1 MDKLKSAIADKV
13 LEISSSDEGNMKAK
27 LEKINRFRDFANAC
41 QTLIKKYPDIEVELL
56 QMVENN
62 DFDTKIA
69 SSRVDSIIRLSE
81 SGTQNP
87 QSHEAVE
94 EDISQLDEIT
104 ENLAEQETHS
114 SDVENVAGEILKET
128 PFVYTA
134 EEEPVQYQPE
144 DIDYEE
150 VQPLAIEGD
159 NVEKENE
166 YVDFE
171 EVAPSEIIEE
181 PSLAINEVLVKE
193 AYRDPVI
200 QTSSSIKPQ
209 TSAVKDNAK
218 KGLQLLIVIAA
229 IVAIIFII
237 VFVIRNLEAVL
248 WSVGIGIVV
257 IGIAWILIKKKKN
270 ENEEAE

>member
-13 LEISSSDEGNMKAK
+13 LEISSSDEGSMKVK

-56 QMVENN
+56 QMVEND

-94 EDISQLDEIT
+94 QDISQLDEIT
-104 ENLAEQETHS
+104 ENLGEEETQDS
-114 SDVENVAGEILKET
+114 AIEGAGGEIIKET
-128 PFVYTA
+128 PFVYTT

-159 NVEKENE
+159 NVETENE

-171 EVAPSEIIEE
+171 EVIPSEIIEE
-181 PSLAINEVLVKE
+181 PSRAINEVLIKE
-193 AYRDPVI
+193 AYREPVI

-209 TSAVKDNAK
+209 TSTVKDNAK
-218 KGLQLLIVIAA
+218 KGLQLIIVIAA

-257 IGIAWILIKKKKN
+257 IGVAWILIKKKKN